1 MRKILLLIIGIAAM
15 TVGASAASP
24 AGSYD
29 EELAGRN
36 GSFTAIKP
44 QVEVNVG
51 YVTGGKL
58 NTKSFG
64 RLNTNLSRPYVEAI
78 FGARLNDYLFA
89 GVGVGVQYAY
99 GECKLVGI
107 ATPNAPET
115 WGTVGIPI
123 YLNIKGC
130 YPVSRI
136 FTPYISVSLGGDVIV
151 ASNFA
156 REGYGKIR
164 GGLLMKFGAGINIS
178 RFNLGLGL
186 SSQSLE
192 WKSPAGVT
200 NFKAGTNAF
209 YIEAGV
215 AF

>member
-1 MRKILLLIIGIAAM
+1 MKKILLLFVSFLSI
-15 TVGASAASP
+15 TVGASASSP

-29 EELAGRN
+29 DELFGRKQ
-36 GSFTAIKP
+36 GTYTVKP

-58 NTKSFG
+58 KTNNFG
-64 RLNTNLSRPYVEAI
+64 KIKTNLSRPYVEAI

-99 GECKLVGI
+99 GDCRLIGI
-107 ATPNAPET
+107 TTENAPDT

-123 YLNIKGC
+123 YLNVKGC

-156 REGYGKIR
+156 REGYGKLN
-164 GGLLMKFGAGINIS
+164 GGLLMKFGAGVTIS
-178 RFNLGLGL
+178 RFNIGLGMA
-186 SSQSLE
+186 SQSIE
-192 WKSPAGVT
+192 WKSPLGVT
-200 NFKAGTNAF
+200 NFKAGNNAF

>member
-1 MRKILLLIIGIAAM
+1 MKKILLLLVGIVAITA
-15 TVGASAASP
+15 GASAMSP

-58 NTKSFG
+58 NTNNFG
-64 RLNTNLSRPYVEAI
+64 KIKTNLSRPYIEAI

-89 GVGVGVQYAY
+89 GVGVGLQYAY
-99 GECKLVGI
+99 GDCKLIGL
-107 ATPNAPET
+107 TTKNAPDT
-115 WGTVGIPI
+115 WGSVGIPI

-130 YPVSRI
+130 YPVSRV

-156 REGYGKIR
+156 REGYGKLN
-164 GGLLMKFGAGINIS
+164 GGLMMKFGAGVTIS
-178 RFNLGLGL
+178 RFNIGLGMA
-186 SSQSLE
+186 SQSIE
-192 WKSPAGVT
+192 WKSPLGVT
-200 NFKAGTNAF
+200 NFKAGNNAF